1 MHTCRCPF
9 EELGSINGKKGLQPE
24 GNVGSAVLFFF
35 LIYDRNIFRIL
46 KIEGIGTEASVIRI
60 RK

>member
-24 GNVGSAVLFFF
+24 GNVGSAVLFFKF
-35 LIYDRNIFRIL
+35 MIEISSEYL
-46 KIEGIGTEASVIRI
+46 KLKELVQRQV
-60 RK
+60 